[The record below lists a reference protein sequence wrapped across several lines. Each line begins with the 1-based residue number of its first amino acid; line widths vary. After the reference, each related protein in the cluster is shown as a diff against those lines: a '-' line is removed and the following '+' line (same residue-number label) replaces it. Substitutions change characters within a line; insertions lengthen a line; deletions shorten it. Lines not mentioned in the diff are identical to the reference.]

1 VHDSF
6 PWTRAVRE
14 FIAPC
19 NIDEVKQLSDP
30 TLFREAAFIGDRW
43 VSSND
48 WISVTNPAT
57 GAEVGRVPS
66 LASDETNQAI
76 AAAAAAYPA
85 WRSASAARR
94 AELLE
99 SWHDAMIVNLED
111 LARIMTVEQG
121 KPLAESR
128 GEVRYGAGF
137 VKWFSEEARR
147 VYGDTIPAPTPDR
160 RIIVLKQPVGV
171 CAAITPWNF
180 PIAMI
185 TRKCAPALAAGCTIV
200 IKPSELTP
208 FSALA
213 LAALAERVGFPAGVL
228 NVVTGRPEPIG
239 DALTSSETVRKLSFT
254 GSTRVGRMLLEKCA
268 KTLKRVSL
276 ELGGN
281 APFIIFSDADLE
293 KAIQGVM
300 ASKFRNAG
308 QTCVCANR
316 ILVQHEIYDEFA
328 IRLTDAVAR
337 QVVGNGMDEGV
348 TIGPLINSAAVD
360 KVLGHIDDA
369 TTRGA
374 VATVG
379 GAVHA
384 RGSQFV
390 QPTVLTGSK
399 PDMKVANEETFGPVA
414 PLFRFKSED
423 EALALANATPFGLAA
438 YFYTENI
445 RRSWRVAERLECG
458 MVGLN
463 TGSVSIEAA
472 PFGGVKQSGFGREGS
487 KYGMDEY
494 LDIKAFHIGEIS

>member
-1 VHDSF
+1 VEH
-6 PWTRAVRE
+6 
-14 FIAPC
+14 
-19 NIDEVKQLSDP
+19 LSDP
-30 TLFREAAFIGDRW
+30 SLFREAAFIDGRW
-43 VSSND
+43 VSGSET
-48 WISVTNPAT
+48 IPVRNPAT
-57 GAEVGRVPS
+57 GAEIGRVPS
-66 LASDETNQAI
+66 LAGSETNQAI
-76 AAAAAAYPA
+76 GAAAAAFPG
-85 WRSASAARR
+85 WRGAGAARR

-99 SWHDAMIVNLED
+99 AWHDAIITSLDD
-111 LARIMTVEQG
+111 LARLMTLEQG

-160 RIIVLKQPVGV
+160 RIVVLKEPIGV

-185 TRKCAPALAAGCTIV
+185 TRKCAPALAAGCPIV

-208 FSALA
+208 FCALA
-213 LAALAERVGFPAGVL
+213 LAVLAERVGFPPGVI

-239 DALTSSETVRKLSFT
+239 EALTSSETVRKLSFT
-254 GSTRVGRMLLEKCA
+254 GSTRVGKLLMA
-268 KTLKRVSL
+268 QAASTLKRLSL

-281 APFIIFSDADLE
+281 APFIVFSDADME
-293 KAIQGVM
+293 KALQGVM

-316 ILVQHEIYDEFA
+316 ILVQDEIYDEFA
-328 IRLTDAVAR
+328 LRLTQAVAR
-337 QVVGNGMDEGV
+337 QVVGNGMTEGV
-348 TIGPLINSAAVD
+348 TIGPLISEAAVD

-369 TTRGA
+369 RMRGA

-379 GAVHA
+379 GGVHE
-384 RGSQFV
+384 RGGQFV
-390 QPTVLTGSK
+390 APTVLTAMT
-399 PDMKVANEETFGPVA
+399 PEMKVATEETFGPVA
-414 PLFRFKSED
+414 PLFRFKTED
-423 EALALANATPFGLAA
+423 EAVTIANSTPFGLAA
-438 YFYTENI
+438 YFYTESV

-487 KYGMDEY
+487 KYGLDEY
-494 LDIKAFHIGEIS
+494 VHIKAFHIGEIS

>member
-1 VHDSF
+1 MTHPDS
-6 PWTRAVRE
+6 
-14 FIAPC
+14 
-19 NIDEVKQLSDP
+19 
-30 TLFREAAFIGDRW
+30 TLIREAAFIDNRW
-43 VSSND
+43 VTGAE
-48 WISVTNPAT
+48 WISVRNPAT

-66 LASDETNQAI
+66 FGAEETNRAI
-76 AAAAAAYPA
+76 AAAAAAFPA
-85 WRSASAARR
+85 WRGAGAARR

-99 SWHDAMIVNLED
+99 AWYDAMMANLDE
-111 LARIMTVEQG
+111 LARIMTLEQG
-121 KPLAESR
+121 KPLVESR
-128 GEVRYGAGF
+128 GEVRYGGGF

-160 RIIVLKQPVGV
+160 RIVVLKEPVGV

-185 TRKCAPALAAGCTIV
+185 TRKCAPAIAAGCTIV

-213 LAALAERVGFPAGVL
+213 LAALAERVGFPPGVI
-228 NVVTGRPEPIG
+228 NVVTGLPEPIG
-239 DALTSSETVRKLSFT
+239 EALTSSETVRKLSFT
-254 GSTRVGRMLLEKCA
+254 GSTRVGKLLMEKA
-268 KTLKRVSL
+268 ARTLKRVSL

-281 APFIIFSDADLE
+281 APFIIFSDADLD

-316 ILVQHEIYDEFA
+316 ILVQDEIYDDFA
-328 IRLTDAVAR
+328 FRLTVAVAR
-337 QVVGNGMDEGV
+337 QVVGDGMQEGV
-348 TIGPLINSAAVD
+348 TIGPLINGAAVD

-369 TTRGA
+369 RTRGA

-379 GAVHA
+379 GGLHA
-384 RGSQFV
+384 RGGQFV
-390 QPTVLTGSK
+390 EPTVLTAMT
-399 PDMKVANEETFGPVA
+399 PDMRVANEETFGPVA
-414 PLFRFKSED
+414 PLFRFKTED
-423 EALALANATPFGLAA
+423 DALALANGTPFGLAA
-438 YFYTENI
+438 YFYTENV

-472 PFGGVKQSGFGREGS
+472 PFGGVKHSGFGREGS

-494 LDIKAFHIGEIS
+494 LQIKSFHIGEIT

>member
-1 VHDSF
+1 VKSSS
-6 PWTRAVRE
+6 
-14 FIAPC
+14 C
-19 NIDEVKQLSDP
+19 NIDEVKHLSDP
-30 TLFREAAFIGDRW
+30 DLFHEAAFVANRW
-43 VSSND
+43 VTAND
-48 WISVTNPAT
+48 WIPVIDPAT
-57 GAEVGRVPS
+57 ADQVGRVPS
-66 LASDETNQAI
+66 LGAQETNEAI
-76 AAAAAAYPA
+76 LAAAAAYPA

-94 AELLE
+94 AQLLE
-99 SWHDAMIVNLED
+99 AWHDAMIANLED
-111 LARIMTVEQG
+111 LARIMTLEQG
-121 KPLAESR
+121 KPLVESR

-147 VYGDTIPAPTPDR
+147 VYGDTIPAPTADR

-171 CAAITPWNF
+171 CASITPWNF

-213 LAALAERVGFPAGVL
+213 LAALAERVGFPPGVL
-228 NVVTGRPEPIG
+228 NVVTGRPEPIA
-239 DALTSSETVRKLSFT
+239 DALTSSDVVRKLSFT
-254 GSTRVGRMLLEKCA
+254 GSTRVGRLLMEKCA

-316 ILVQHEIYDEFA
+316 ILVQDDIYDEFA
-328 IRLTDAVAR
+328 IRLTEAVAR
-337 QVVGNGMDEGV
+337 QVVGNGMDDGV
-348 TIGPLINSAAVD
+348 TIGPLINGAAVD

-369 TTRGA
+369 RARGA

-384 RGSQFV
+384 RGGQFM

-414 PLFRFKSED
+414 PLFRFKTED
-423 EALALANATPFGLAA
+423 EALTLANGTPFGLAA
-438 YFYTENI
+438 YFYTENV

>member
-1 VHDSF
+1 MRSDGAE
-6 PWTRAVRE
+6 PYANRCG
-14 FIAPC
+14 C
-19 NIDEVKQLSDP
+19 NIDEVKPLSDP
-30 TLFREAAFIGDRW
+30 TLFHEAAFIANRW
-43 VSSND
+43 VTAHEWLAVID
-48 WISVTNPAT
+48 PAT
-57 GAEVGRVPS
+57 GGQVGRVPS
-66 LASDETNQAI
+66 LGAVETNQAI
-76 AAAAAAYPA
+76 AAAAAAYPG
-85 WRSASAARR
+85 WRAASAARR

-99 SWHDAMIVNLED
+99 AWHDAMMANLED
-111 LARIMTVEQG
+111 LARIMTLEQG
-121 KPLAESR
+121 KPLVESR

-147 VYGDTIPAPTPDR
+147 VYGDTIPAPTADR

-213 LAALAERVGFPAGVL
+213 LAALAERVGFPPGVL
-228 NVVTGRPEPIG
+228 NIVTGRPEPIG
-239 DALTSSETVRKLSFT
+239 DALTSSEVVRKLSFT
-254 GSTRVGRMLLEKCA
+254 GSTRVGRLLMEKSA

-281 APFIIFSDADLE
+281 APFIIFSDADLG

-316 ILVQHEIYDEFA
+316 ILVQDDIYDEFA
-328 IRLTDAVAR
+328 IRLTEAVAR

-348 TIGPLINSAAVD
+348 TIGPLINGAAVE
-360 KVLGHIDDA
+360 KVLGHIEDA
-369 TTRGA
+369 RERGA

-384 RGSQFV
+384 RGGGFV

-414 PLFRFKSED
+414 PLFRFATED
-423 EALALANATPFGLAA
+423 EALALANGTPFGLAA

>member
-1 VHDSF
+1 M
-6 PWTRAVRE
+6 
-14 FIAPC
+14 
-19 NIDEVKQLSDP
+19 KQLSDAS
-30 TLFREAAFIGDRW
+30 LFREAALIGNRW
-43 VSSND
+43 VPGGE
-48 WISVTNPAT
+48 WIDVMNPAN
-57 GAEVGRVPS
+57 GAHVGRVPS
-66 LASDETNQAI
+66 LGRKETDEAI
-76 AAAAAAYPA
+76 AAAASAFRD
-85 WRSASAARR
+85 WRGTGAGRR

-99 SWHDAMIVNLED
+99 AWHDAILANLED
-111 LARIMTVEQG
+111 LARIMTLEQG
-121 KPLAESR
+121 KPLTESR

-137 VKWFSEEARR
+137 VKWFSEEAKR

-160 RIIVLKQPVGV
+160 RIVVLKEPVGV

-185 TRKCAPALAAGCTIV
+185 TRKCAPALAAGCSVV

-213 LAALAERVGFPAGVL
+213 LAVLAERAGFPPGVI
-228 NVVTGRPEPIG
+228 NVVTGPPEPIG
-239 DALTSSETVRKLSFT
+239 DALTSSEMVRKLSFT
-254 GSTRVGRMLLEKCA
+254 GSTRVGKLLMEKA
-268 KTLKRVSL
+268 AGTLKRLSL

-281 APFIIFSDADLE
+281 APFIIFSDADMD

-316 ILVQHEIYDEFA
+316 ILVQDEVHDEFA
-328 IRLTDAVAR
+328 LRLTQAVAR
-337 QVVGNGMDEGV
+337 QVVGDGLTDGV
-348 TIGPLINSAAVD
+348 TIGPLINTAAVD
-360 KVLGHIDDA
+360 KVLGHIEDA
-369 TTRGA
+369 RTRGA

-379 GAVHA
+379 GGAHQ
-384 RGSQFV
+384 RGGQFV
-390 QPTVLTGSK
+390 EPTVLTS
-399 PDMKVANEETFGPVA
+399 MTTQMRVANEETFGPVA
-414 PLFRFKSED
+414 PLFRFTTED

-438 YFYTENI
+438 YFYTENV

-487 KYGMDEY
+487 KYGIDEY
-494 LDIKAFHIGEIS
+494 LQMKAFHIGEIS

>member
-1 VHDSF
+1 MV
-6 PWTRAVRE
+6 T
-14 FIAPC
+14 C
-19 NIDEVKQLSDP
+19 NIDEVNHISDP
-30 TLFREAAFIGDRW
+30 TLFHEAAFIANRW
-43 VSSND
+43 VAAKETIPVID
-48 WISVTNPAT
+48 PAT

-66 LASDETNQAI
+66 LGVEETNQAI
-76 AAAAAAYPA
+76 TAATTAYPG
-85 WRSASAARR
+85 WRSESAARR
-94 AELLE
+94 SGLLE
-99 SWHDAMIVNLED
+99 AWHDAMMANLED
-111 LARIMTVEQG
+111 LARIMTLEQG
-121 KPLAESR
+121 KPLVESR

-147 VYGDTIPAPTPDR
+147 VYGDTIPAPTADR
-160 RIIVLKQPVGV
+160 RIVVLKQPVGV

-213 LAALAERVGFPAGVL
+213 LAALAERVGFPPGVL

-239 DALTSSETVRKLSFT
+239 DALTSSEEVRKLSFT
-254 GSTRVGRMLLEKCA
+254 GSTRVGRLLMEKCA
-268 KTLKRVSL
+268 KTLKRLSL

-316 ILVQHEIYDEFA
+316 ILVQDDIYDEFA
-328 IRLTDAVAR
+328 IRLTQAVAR

-348 TIGPLINSAAVD
+348 TIGPLINAAAVD
-360 KVLGHIDDA
+360 KVLGHIEDA
-369 TTRGA
+369 RSRGA
-374 VATVG
+374 VATIG
-379 GAVHA
+379 GAVHQ
-384 RGSQFV
+384 RGGQFV
-390 QPTVLTGSK
+390 QPTVLTGTK
-399 PDMKVANEETFGPVA
+399 PGMKVANEETFGPVA
-414 PLFRFKSED
+414 PLFRFKTED
-423 EALALANATPFGLAA
+423 EALTLANGTPFGLAA